1 MAEPA
6 AAPSHRYLTFRVNE
20 GRYALPAEVVSE
32 IINSPAVAK
41 LPHSP
46 KALLGM
52 ANLRGTAVAVA
63 SIAALLGQEAK
74 RSASAPR
81 AIVLSGAAPVVLEI
95 DSVDSLVALAPEQ
108 IESDIEGASGAFQ
121 RPGEAATKILDI
133 HRLLAGAFHVK
144 PLVRHL
150 PAERAPAPEAFQNAR
165 QVLLLRF
172 EAGQNYALPLDEV
185 SEIAAVPPEIAGVAR
200 DDAVILGIAALRERL
215 LTVLSLRGL
224 LGWPRAAGGDQEK
237 MIVTRVAGRLVG
249 LVVDRVQDILAVPAE
264 RLEPV
269 PGVLA
274 ARLRGE
280 TRLKAI
286 FRGEGGRLVPVLG
299 AETLLGDEVM
309 NRLGKATERTE
320 EVAVSPGAAS
330 QYLVFRLGEEEFGLA
345 IDAVDEVAAS
355 PEALTRLPRM
365 PKFLRGVVNL
375 RGEVLPVIDQRA
387 RFDLPAFTG
396 EARRQRLIVVRGA
409 RHRAGLIVDAVSEVL
424 TVADAAIEGAPELH
438 GETTKL
444 VSGVVNL
451 DATQRMILLLNADE
465 LLSRSEAGLL
475 AAFTAKAG
483 VGAT

>member
-1 MAEPA
+1 MVEA
-6 AAPSHRYLTFRVNE
+6 AASSHRYLTFRVNE
-20 GRYALPAEVVSE
+20 GRYALPAEAVSE
-32 IINSPAVAK
+32 IINTPAVAR

-52 ANLRGTAVAVA
+52 ANLRGSAVAVA
-63 SIAALLGQEAK
+63 SVAALLGQEDK
-74 RSASAPR
+74 PGASAAR
-81 AIVLSGAAPVVLEI
+81 AIVLSGAAPVVLAI
-95 DSVDSLVALAPEQ
+95 DFVESLVALAPEQ
-108 IESDIEGASGAFQ
+108 IESDTAGTGGAFQ
-121 RPGEAATKILDI
+121 RPGEDATKILDI
-133 HRLLAGAFHVK
+133 QSLLAGAFQVK
-144 PLVRHL
+144 PLVRHVS
-150 PAERAPAPEAFQNAR
+150 AERAPAPEAIQNAR
-165 QVLLLRF
+165 PVLLLRF
-172 EAGQNYALPLDEV
+172 EAGQRYALPLDEV
-185 SEIAAVPPEIAGVAR
+185 SEIAAVPDAIAGVAR
-200 DDAVILGIAALRERL
+200 DDAVILGIAALRDRL

-224 LGWPRAAGGDQEK
+224 LGWPHADNGDQEK
-237 MIVTRVAGRLVG
+237 MIVTRVAGRLIG

-280 TRLKAI
+280 SRLKAI

-299 AETLLGDEVM
+299 VDSLLGDEVM
-309 NRLGKATERTE
+309 SRLGKVAERTVE
-320 EVAVSPGAAS
+320 SVAQQGATS
-330 QYLVFRLGEEEFGLA
+330 QYLVFRLGDEEFGLA
-345 IDAVDEVAAS
+345 IAAVDEVAAS

-387 RFDLPAFTG
+387 RFDLPPYTG

-424 TVADAAIEGAPELH
+424 TVADAAIEPAPDLH

-444 VSGVVNL
+444 VSAVVNL
-451 DATQRMILLLNADE
+451 GDTQRMILLLNPDE

-483 VGAT
+483 AGAA